1 MKAFQETEICVSPSL
16 LNEYRDVPQELF
28 RKNKIDKEQFKG
40 LIAGIAALVSSAR
53 VVVPRDVLKVCR
65 DPKDT
70 MVLEC
75 CVEAGADMLITGD
88 RDLLDI
94 GGLPFRLRIVTPRT
108 FITTA

>member
-28 RKNKIDKEQFKG
+28 RKNKIDKEQVKG
-40 LIAGIAALVSSAR
+40 LIAGIAALVSAAR
-53 VVVPRDVLKVCR
+53 VVVHRDVLKVCR
-65 DPKDT
+65 DPKDN